1 MIYMINLY
9 LDSLQSVLISSENV
23 KPEEL
28 QALAREAMSQFSFY
42 TISLYVWLNMSI

>member
-1 MIYMINLY
+1 MINMINLY
-9 LDSLQSVLISSENV
+9 LDSPQSVLISSEKV
-23 KPEEL
+23 KTEEL